1 MSPRHPEHG
10 VVDGR
15 GERDH
20 EVSATS
26 SVPDM
31 DTPHPRDRS
40 PRPVPRTLDAR
51 EALWADLVH
60 ELTELHARLEY
71 LRLLLK
77 LGVGDVRRG
86 AAG

>member
-1 MSPRHPEHG
+1 
-10 VVDGR
+10 
-15 GERDH
+15 
-20 EVSATS
+20 
-26 SVPDM
+26 M
-31 DTPHPRDRS
+31 DTPLPRDPS
-40 PRPVPRTLDAR
+40 PRQTPRTLDAR
-51 EALWADLVH
+51 EALWADLVQ